1 MKKKQ
6 VEMPS
11 SYLVL
16 KNKIDRRQGKLRRGL
31 KNAFRRD
38 ETKKKE
44 KKNDK
49 SGQSNRGLK
58 S

>member
-1 MKKKQ
+1 
-6 VEMPS
+6 MPS

-16 KNKIDRRQGKLRRGL
+16 KKKTNGRQGKLRRGM
-31 KNAFRRD
+31 KRAFRRD

>member
-1 MKKKQ
+1 
-6 VEMPS
+6 MPS

-16 KNKIDRRQGKLRRGL
+16 KKKTNGRQGKLRRGL